1 MTFTYINVSEETD
14 FGSEELIGRL
24 EIAIE
29 QGDSIRRNV
38 AETPRMSGSCRSRF
52 ANGVGGQVTE
62 VDYQ

>member
-38 AETPRMSGSCRSRF
+38 A
-52 ANGVGGQVTE
+52 
-62 VDYQ
+62 